1 MNARILFFTT
11 FCCSFLL
18 ASNTALSQ
26 SVIRQSSTNVSTQCQ
41 NSQPQET
48 ETDEELCTIIIS
60 PDLGEITI
68 FDDEDFYI
76 ELVTEQDSDS
86 ITTSNTLSPSTI
98 KPTSTILQ
106 SQAIDIDDIKIELE
120 KLRKTVNQSSS
131 SFQSVNQSSSS
142 SQSVNQS
149 SSSSQS
155 INQSSSSSQSVNQS
169 SSSSQSGILE
179 INLNSANL
187 GQPYILSISA
197 TSGTQLTGQ
206 ITINGTVFK
215 DLKDSSV
222 EVDVSPLLA
231 KGTQTI
237 KITGNYQPVE
247 SSVEIK
253 LSGPGIEVSQQTSG
267 NGIIDQTLIVNVQ

>member
-48 ETDEELCTIIIS
+48 ETDEELCTITIS

-68 FDDEDFYI
+68 FDDEDLSI
-76 ELVTEQDSDS
+76 ELLSEQDSDS
-86 ITTSNTLSPSTI
+86 ITTSNTLSQSTI
-98 KPTSTILQ
+98 KPTSTILL
-106 SQAIDIDDIKIELE
+106 SQEIDINDIKMDLE
-120 KLRKTVNQSSS
+120 KIRKTVNQSSS
-131 SFQSVNQSSSS
+131 SSQSVSQSSSSSQSVNQSSSS

-155 INQSSSSSQSVNQS
+155 GV
-169 SSSSQSGILE
+169 LE
-179 INLNSANL
+179 INLDSANL

-206 ITINGTVFK
+206 ITINGTVVK
-215 DLKDSSV
+215 DLKDNSV
-222 EVDVSPLLA
+222 EIDVSPLLS

-237 KITGNYQPVE
+237 KITGNYQSLE

>member
-1 MNARILFFTT
+1 MKARILFFTT
-11 FCCSFLL
+11 FCCSFFL

-48 ETDEELCTIIIS
+48 ENDEELCTIIIS
-60 PDLGEITI
+60 PDLGEITLV
-68 FDDEDFYI
+68 DEENFPI
-76 ELVTEQDSDS
+76 ELVREQDSDS
-86 ITTSNTLSPSTI
+86 INTSNTLSKSTI
-98 KPTSTILQ
+98 NPNSTIVE
-106 SQAIDIDDIKIELE
+106 SQEIDINDIKIDLDN
-120 KLRKTVNQSSS
+120 LRKIVNK
-131 SFQSVNQSSSS
+131 SSSS

-155 INQSSSSSQSVNQS
+155 FSQSSSSSQSVNKS
-169 SSSSQSGILE
+169 SSSSQSGVLE
-179 INLNSANL
+179 INIDSANL
-187 GQPYILSISA
+187 AQPYILSVSA

-206 ITINGTVFK
+206 ITINGTVVK

-222 EVDVSPLLA
+222 EIDVSPLLA